1 MKNIRIRTILGLGF
15 NLTILIIIVSIVVLS
30 YSESKKVI
38 ELIEDTV
45 IKDEIESGLKLLDLS
60 GADLEQW
67 AIDYAVWD
75 DTYNRIDDPVIDL
88 QFMEENFGDW
98 MPDYYGVTTLYLL
111 DHNFNTVYKYNG
123 TLELLNM
130 LKSSSFVQ
138 NVLNVDE
145 YNYSTKHHG
154 LLKYESTLFR
164 LQSRRF

>member
-67 AIDYAVWD
+67 LLI
-75 DTYNRIDDPVIDL
+75 
-88 QFMEENFGDW
+88 
-98 MPDYYGVTTLYLL
+98 MPYGMILIIELTILL
-111 DHNFNTVYKYNG
+111 
-123 TLELLNM
+123 
-130 LKSSSFVQ
+130 
-138 NVLNVDE
+138 
-145 YNYSTKHHG
+145 
-154 LLKYESTLFR
+154 
-164 LQSRRF
+164 